1 MSNDQFTQNQLVSDG
16 GAYNVIAVSF
26 EDDNN
31 AYKALTV
38 LKELDSEARIGV
50 QEGVVVE
57 RAEDGQVIE
66 KDRSESEVLA
76 STAGGGLVGLLV
88 GIIGGPVGMLIGGT
102 TGLLIGSMF
111 DLADYD
117 ETDSALA
124 GISGAV
130 KVGRTALL
138 AVVSER
144 SHEVVDSAMSELG
157 GSVLRRSVAD
167 VEAEVAAAEDAAR
180 KAKRE
185 ARKELVQAHHE
196 QNKAAI
202 SAKVDALKTK
212 VHRGNK
218 TPA

>member
-1 MSNDQFTQNQLVSDG
+1 MTNDQFTQNELVPDG

-26 EDDNN
+26 EEDNN

-38 LKELDSEARIGV
+38 LKELDSEGRIGL
-50 QEGVVVE
+50 QEGVVAE
-57 RAEDGQVIE
+57 RGDDGQVVE
-66 KDRSESEVLA
+66 KDETESEALVGTA
-76 STAGGGLVGLLV
+76 SGGLVGLLV
-88 GIIGGPVGMLIGGT
+88 GIIGGPVGMLIGGS
-102 TGLLIGSMF
+102 TGLLVGSMF

-130 KVGRTALL
+130 KVGHTALL

-144 SHEVVDSAMSELG
+144 SPEVVDSSMAELG
-157 GSVLRRSVAD
+157 GTVLRRSVAD
-167 VEAEVAAAEDAAR
+167 VEVEVAAAEDAAR

-185 ARKELVQAHHE
+185 ARKELVKAHHE
-196 QNKAAI
+196 KNKAAI
-202 SAKVDALKTK
+202 NAKVDALKTK
-212 VHRGNK
+212 VHRGKK

>member
-1 MSNDQFTQNQLVSDG
+1 MSNDQSTQNQLVPDG
-16 GAYNVIAVSF
+16 GTYNVIAVSF

-38 LKELDSEARIGV
+38 LNELNSEARISL
-50 QEGVVVE
+50 QEGVVAE
-57 RAEDGQVIE
+57 RGDDGQVVE
-66 KDRSESEVLA
+66 KDRTEPELLPGTA
-76 STAGGGLVGLLV
+76 SGGLVGLLV
-88 GIIGGPVGMLIGGT
+88 GIIGGPVGMLIGGS
-102 TGLLIGSMF
+102 TGLLVGSMF

-130 KVGRTALL
+130 KVGHTALL

-144 SHEVVDSAMSELG
+144 SHEVVDSAMADLG
-157 GSVLRRSVAD
+157 GTVLRRSVAD

-185 ARKELVQAHHE
+185 ARKELIQARHE

-202 SAKVDALKTK
+202 NAKADALKTK
-212 VHRGNK
+212 VHHGQK